1 MAHDHTFITFNVKW
15 WRSGNSLNSYVTYVC
30 IYTTRERRDHLT
42 DVKKRFGRGSLV
54 LPRYIYRY
62 NFETEEREQRTTL
75 LSEELRKISMAAAAN
90 ICNLRV
96 QETIHGELY
105 MYNVPAFDFRKS
117 ICDKRTCRHKEL
129 YDQNRE
135 PEKSHII

>member
-1 MAHDHTFITFNVKW
+1 MV
-15 WRSGNSLNSYVTYVC
+15 SLNSHVTYVC
-30 IYTTRERRDHLT
+30 LGERTPKAIDITRERRDHV
-42 DVKKRFGRGSLV
+42 DKRFGRVSLV
-54 LPRYIYRY
+54 LLRYIYRY
-62 NFETEEREQRTTL
+62 NFETEEREQRTIL
-75 LSEELRKISMAAAAN
+75 LSEELRKISMAAAVN
-90 ICNLRV
+90 ICNLSV

-105 MYNVPAFDFRKS
+105 MYNLPAFDFRKS